1 MSRMR
6 ERLRTTL
13 FLVTLAASCL
23 ASQATASAAT
33 RLVVGGSVQQVY
45 VTGARPGE
53 KLALV
58 DRRGAT
64 IAELAAGSLGGQV
77 FRNLKPGP
85 GYRVRPAAGGPAS
98 RAVTVLPDRSAPP
111 STKIYEQH
119 IPTSGY
125 GYLTTRDGTKL
136 AIDVR
141 LPGGPGPYPTLIEY
155 SGYGYA
161 DPAGAQNGI
170 SPIATLLGFAV
181 VDVNMRGTGCS
192 GGAFSFFEAL
202 QNLDGYDVVETVAHQ
217 PWVLHHKVGM
227 IGVSYGG
234 ISQLFVAATDPPA
247 LAAIAPLSV
256 IDDAATTL
264 YPGGILNTGFG
275 VPFAKGR
282 DFDAEP
288 ASPGHGESWALQR
301 IRAGDRT
308 CRANQV
314 LHTAAVNE
322 VREVAANRYYIPSF
336 ANPLNPDTFVHK
348 IHVPVFLACQWTDEQ
363 TGGHCPE
370 LAEHFTG
377 TRLKWFAFTNGA
389 HIDSLDP
396 ATAVRWYDFLS
407 LFVANRLPDLAPG
420 LRALAPLLYQL
431 TMGIPGVQFPAD
443 PIEDEP
449 DYASALA
456 AFEAEPQ
463 VRILFDNGAGSST
476 PGAPV
481 AGFEQSFSSFPI
493 PGTNAESW
501 YLGAAGRLG
510 ATPPGTRG
518 VDEFTWSPKARPLTD
533 FTGNTGAGGLWG
545 ATPNYH
551 WTQNPAGTAV
561 AYITAPLQS
570 NTVVIGAGAL
580 HAWIEATTPDVD
592 LQVTISE
599 VRPDGNETFV
609 QSGWLDASERKLD
622 AAQSTLLEPV
632 LSERKADAKPL
643 PKDRFTEVI
652 VPLYYEGHVY
662 RAGSR
667 IRITISAPG
676 GDQPTW
682 AFSDL
687 TPNGRATVKLARSP
701 SMASRI
707 ILPVVSGV
715 AVPTGYPPCPG
726 LRGEPCRRYV
736 PLVNKTVS

>member
-1 MSRMR
+1 MFRMR

-13 FLVTLAASCL
+13 FLVTLAATGL
-23 ASQATASAAT
+23 ASEATASAAT

-53 KLALV
+53 RLALV
-58 DRRGAT
+58 NRRGAT

-111 STKIYEQH
+111 STKIYEQR
-119 IPTSGY
+119 IPSSGY

-192 GGAFSFFEAL
+192 GGAFSFFETL
-202 QNLDGYDVVETVAHQ
+202 QNLDGYDVIETVAHQ
-217 PWVLHHKVGM
+217 LWVLDHKVGM
-227 IGVSYGG
+227 IGISYGG
-234 ISQLFVAATDPPA
+234 ISQLFVAATDPPD

-256 IDDAATTL
+256 IDNTATTL

-275 VPFAKGR
+275 APYAKAR

-288 ASPGHGESWALQR
+288 ASPGHGEAWALQR

-308 CRANQV
+308 CRADQV

-322 VREVAANRYYIPSF
+322 VKEVAANRYYIPSF

-377 TRLKWFAFTNGA
+377 TRLKWFTFTNGA
-389 HIDSLDP
+389 HVDSLDP
-396 ATAVRWYDFLS
+396 ATAARWYDFLS
-407 LFVANRLPDLAPG
+407 LFVAHRLPDLTPG
-420 LRALAPLLYQL
+420 LRALAPALYQL
-431 TMGIPGVQFPAD
+431 AMGIPGVQFPAD
-443 PIEDEP
+443 PIENEP

-493 PGTNAESW
+493 PGTSAESW
-501 YLGAAGRLG
+501 YLGAGGTLG
-510 ATPPGTRG
+510 AAPPGTRG
-518 VDEFTWSPKARPLTD
+518 VDEFMWSPKAGPLTD
-533 FTGNTGAGGLWG
+533 FTGNTGVGGLWG

-551 WTQNPAGTAV
+551 WSQNPAGTALS
-561 AYITAPLQS
+561 YITAPLQS

-580 HAWIEATTPDVD
+580 HAWVEASTPDVD
-592 LQVTISE
+592 LQITISE

-643 PKDRFTEVI
+643 PKGRFTEVI

-687 TPNGRATVKLARSP
+687 TPKGRATVKLARSP

-707 ILPVVSGV
+707 ILPVVPGV
-715 AVPTGYPPCPG
+715 AVPTGYPRCPG